1 MIKKKCLFIIIH
13 LLFIYLFFLLVVIF
27 NSFVSLFVTIKEK
40 KKKTFIS
47 LFVCLFQTEGSRDEH
62 KPVQY
67 ENTQKIQTKQKHN
80 NQPGVSKYNDC

>member
-1 MIKKKCLFIIIH
+1 MLQ
-13 LLFIYLFFLLVVIF
+13 
-27 NSFVSLFVTIKEK
+27 SEK
-40 KKKTFIS
+40 KTNKTFIS